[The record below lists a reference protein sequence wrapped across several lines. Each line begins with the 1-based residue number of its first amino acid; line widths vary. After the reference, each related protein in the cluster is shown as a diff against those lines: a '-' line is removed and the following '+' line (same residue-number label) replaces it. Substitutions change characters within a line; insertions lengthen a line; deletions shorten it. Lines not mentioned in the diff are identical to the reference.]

1 MEVFKSHIYEE
12 HSPPEIESE
21 RQIQENNI
29 LVFFSEQ
36 LPTLKQA
43 EQSLIDEALKRA
55 KGNQSIAARSLG
67 ITRQALNKRL
77 RKAAQ

>member
-1 MEVFKSHIYEE
+1 MEVFKSHIYEKNLFLG
-12 HSPPEIESE
+12 IDSE
-21 RQIQENNI
+21 RQIQGNNT
-29 LVFFSEQ
+29 LVFFSER

-43 EQSLIDEALKRA
+43 EQNLIDEALKRA

-77 RKAAQ
+77 KKTAQ